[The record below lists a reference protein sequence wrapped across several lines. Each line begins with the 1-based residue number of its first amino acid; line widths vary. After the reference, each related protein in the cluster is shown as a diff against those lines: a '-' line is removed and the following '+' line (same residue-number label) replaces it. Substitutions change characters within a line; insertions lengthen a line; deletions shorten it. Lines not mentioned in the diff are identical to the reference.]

1 MHRPDVAGG
10 TPGTAPAGVTQHDPC
25 RHLVMDS
32 LTPSGWRSNRP
43 CSGRSHAGER
53 PGLLV
58 PGGPTRALERCPWP
72 TGAEGASGLRG
83 SLAQPAYRRPD
94 LGGILRISPGRHGQE
109 ASPYRQRMWSLPPA
123 RTATARPLNPPTPT
137 SRCWPRLRVDSG
149 RSRSGRLRPAL
160 QALALGRAET
170 SACQRARFSQ
180 DSGTG
185 TRAAMEAK
193 STAHKAV
200 MSAMVN
206 ASPATNRDWARSSFS
221 LL

>member
-43 CSGRSHAGER
+43 CSGRSRAGER
-53 PGLLV
+53 SGLLV

-72 TGAEGASGLRG
+72 TRTEGASGLRAAG
-83 SLAQPAYRRPD
+83 RGYGLTPVVPD
-94 LGGILRISPGRHGQE
+94 LST
-109 ASPYRQRMWSLPPA
+109 AA
-123 RTATARPLNPPTPT
+123 RG
-137 SRCWPRLRVDSG
+137 S
-149 RSRSGRLRPAL
+149 PAL

-206 ASPATNRDWARSSFS
+206 ASPVTNRDWARSSFS
-221 LL
+221 RV